1 VQYQRQPVHQEQD
14 YSKVGDMKNKI
25 QMVDDDQVENVG
37 IMSGFM
43 DDLEGLLEE
52 LSAEEMEGMEEGDE
66 ADMART
72 MKRSPDS
79 PEILMNNLRG
89 DMRSIDARREEL
101 SDLVG
106 FREAEE
112 TPEGVLALLQ
122 PILGQQAAPMMPPQ
136 GMPPMPPQGMPA
148 MPPQGMP
155 PMMPPQGMPPQQLAA
170 GGPVGYAD
178 GGAPVSQLMRN
189 IASQGQ
195 QEGVGYGSNNGSLI
209 TQLMRNI
216 ASQEPQA
223 DVQARAEAQA
233 RTEAQALQGLLG
245 REAQAA
251 AEARAAQTPEYQQ
264 AQARAE
270 AQAMAGLFGREAQA
284 AAEARAA
291 QTPEY
296 QQAQAIAD
304 AQAQAD
310 AMAGLFGRE
319 AQAAA
324 EARAA
329 QTPEY
334 QQAQAIADARAR
346 ADAQAQAQARA
357 DAQAIA
363 EAQAMAGL
371 LGREAQAAAEAR
383 AAQTPEY
390 QQAQAIA
397 DARARAD
404 AQAQADAQGIPPQ
417 GTRMPMPPM
426 GARESMPISP
436 DDAAIRDL
444 LLQQGQQVAP
454 PVAGPATGGIGSLPP
469 TGAPV
474 GGINDEGIMRRMQ
487 EEQQRRMMEEQQRRM
502 MEEQQ
507 RRMME
512 EQQPRMM
519 EERLPMP
526 PYDPR
531 LPMPPYDPRLP
542 MPPYDP
548 RLPMP
553 PYDPRLPMPPMD
565 DGTTI
570 GYDPRPQMPPV
581 MPPMDE
587 SMPPMD
593 DGTTI
598 GYDPRPPMMPVGTP
612 VDQRPMFAPQRMPAF
627 SPPPDSGVGA
637 LFAPA
642 NAPRFMADGGM
653 VQHFQDGSGE
663 AGVTPSGT
671 YSPEII
677 AEALK
682 RLQGSAVP
690 TVQEG
695 MARNLPM
702 YQEILGSDPSNTQ
715 AQMLFDI
722 GQAALGFAGNV
733 GPDGQPLRGSAAAR
747 LAGATRELPGRI
759 GARAAAM
766 DQEKQGIRL
775 AALQA
780 SQAERDAA
788 LKAQGE
794 RFVTLT
800 PEEIEAEGL
809 DPVYTWQRSP
819 LTGELKTLGS
829 RPRVPDN
836 VTVTSGETYAEGV
849 AKLSAQDDA
858 TLVKNA
864 TGATNNIAKLDEA
877 LALINSGNV
886 NLGIGSELATNFDR
900 VKAQFLNDSEA
911 QRRVSTDQYLDA
923 LLGSDVFSA
932 IGSLGIGARGLD
944 TPAEREFLRLVLT
957 GTRGLTAD
965 GLTRIT
971 ELRRDREINILKEY
985 NNRVELGELDAFF
998 DASNKVKRQFEIPP
1012 LPSFTPSG
1020 PNPSET
1026 AEEALARRKRREEG
1040 AG

>member
-1 VQYQRQPVHQEQD
+1 
-14 YSKVGDMKNKI
+14 M
-25 QMVDDDQVENVG
+25 
-37 IMSGFM
+37 
-43 DDLEGLLEE
+43 
-52 LSAEEMEGMEEGDE
+52 
-66 ADMART
+66 
-72 MKRSPDS
+72 
-79 PEILMNNLRG
+79 
-89 DMRSIDARREEL
+89 
-101 SDLVG
+101 
-106 FREAEE
+106 
-112 TPEGVLALLQ
+112 
-122 PILGQQAAPMMPPQ
+122 
-136 GMPPMPPQGMPA
+136 
-148 MPPQGMP
+148 
-155 PMMPPQGMPPQQLAA
+155 
-170 GGPVGYAD
+170 
-178 GGAPVSQLMRN
+178 
-189 IASQGQ
+189 
-195 QEGVGYGSNNGSLI
+195 
-209 TQLMRNI
+209 
-216 ASQEPQA
+216 
-223 DVQARAEAQA
+223 
-233 RTEAQALQGLLG
+233 
-245 REAQAA
+245 
-251 AEARAAQTPEYQQ
+251 
-264 AQARAE
+264 
-270 AQAMAGLFGREAQA
+270 
-284 AAEARAA
+284 
-291 QTPEY
+291 
-296 QQAQAIAD
+296 
-304 AQAQAD
+304 
-310 AMAGLFGRE
+310 
-319 AQAAA
+319 
-324 EARAA
+324 
-329 QTPEY
+329 
-334 QQAQAIADARAR
+334 
-346 ADAQAQAQARA
+346 
-357 DAQAIA
+357 
-363 EAQAMAGL
+363 
-371 LGREAQAAAEAR
+371 
-383 AAQTPEY
+383 
-390 QQAQAIA
+390 
-397 DARARAD
+397 
-404 AQAQADAQGIPPQ
+404 
-417 GTRMPMPPM
+417 
-426 GARESMPISP
+426 
-436 DDAAIRDL
+436 
-444 LLQQGQQVAP
+444 
-454 PVAGPATGGIGSLPP
+454 
-469 TGAPV
+469 
-474 GGINDEGIMRRMQ
+474 
-487 EEQQRRMMEEQQRRM
+487 
-502 MEEQQ
+502 
-507 RRMME
+507 
-512 EQQPRMM
+512 
-519 EERLPMP
+519 
-526 PYDPR
+526 
-531 LPMPPYDPRLP
+531 
-542 MPPYDP
+542 
-548 RLPMP
+548 
-553 PYDPRLPMPPMD
+553 
-565 DGTTI
+565 
-570 GYDPRPQMPPV
+570 MPPV

-587 SMPPMD
+587 RMPPVM
-593 DGTTI
+593 
-598 GYDPRPPMMPVGTP
+598 PPVMPVGTP

-677 AEALK
+677 AEALRRMQERMVFSRAVVRFQCLRSK
-682 RLQGSAVP
+682 REWRS
-690 TVQEG
+690 
-695 MARNLPM
+695 NLPM

>member
-1 VQYQRQPVHQEQD
+1 VQYQRQPVQQKQD

-136 GMPPMPPQGMPA
+136 GMPAMPPQG

-178 GGAPVSQLMRN
+178 GGAPVSQLMGN
-189 IASQGQ
+189 IASQG
-195 QEGVGYGSNNGSLI
+195 
-209 TQLMRNI
+209 
-216 ASQEPQA
+216 PQA
-223 DVQARAEAQA
+223 DVQAQAE
-233 RTEAQALQGLLG
+233 
-245 REAQAA
+245 
-251 AEARAAQTPEYQQ
+251 

-304 AQAQAD
+304 ARAQAD

-346 ADAQAQAQARA
+346 ADAQAQAQALA
-357 DAQAIA
+357 DAQA
-363 EAQAMAGL
+363 
-371 LGREAQAAAEAR
+371 R
-383 AAQTPEY
+383 
-390 QQAQAIA
+390 
-397 DARARAD
+397 
-404 AQAQADAQGIPPQ
+404 ADAQGIPPQ

-444 LLQQGQQVAP
+444 LLQQGREVAP
-454 PVAGPATGGIGSLPP
+454 PVPGPATGGIGSLAPP
-469 TGAPV
+469 VAPV

-487 EEQQRRMMEEQQRRM
+487 EEQQRRMMEEEQQRRM

-512 EQQPRMM
+512 EQQRRMM
-519 EERLPMP
+519 EERMPMP

-531 LPMPPYDPRLP
+531 MPMPPYDPRMP

-548 RLPMP
+548 RTGGVGKPIDDLPQLP
-553 PYDPRLPMPPMD
+553 PTD
-565 DGTTI
+565 
-570 GYDPRPQMPPV
+570 
-581 MPPMDE
+581 
-587 SMPPMD
+587 
-593 DGTTI
+593 I
-598 GYDPRPPMMPVGTP
+598 GYDPRPPMMPPVMPPMDERMPPVMPPVMPIGTP
-612 VDQRPMFAPQRMPAF
+612 VDQRPMFVPQRMPAF
-627 SPPPDSGVGA
+627 SLPPDSGVGA
-637 LFAPA
+637 LFAPT

-653 VQHFQDGSGE
+653 VQHFQDGSDA

-677 AEALK
+677 AEAL
-682 RLQGSAVP
+682 RRMGGMVQHFQEGGSAVSVP
-690 TVQEG
+690 TVQER

-985 NNRVELGELDAFF
+985 NNRVELGELDAYF
-998 DASNKVKRQFEIPP
+998 DASNKVKRQFDIPP
-1012 LPSFTPSG
+1012 LPSLGISKRGAAGTI
-1020 PNPSET
+1020 ET
-1026 AEEALARRKRREEG
+1026 AQEALARRRREA
-1040 AG
+1040 AGGN

>member
-1 VQYQRQPVHQEQD
+1 
-14 YSKVGDMKNKI
+14 
-25 QMVDDDQVENVG
+25 
-37 IMSGFM
+37 
-43 DDLEGLLEE
+43 
-52 LSAEEMEGMEEGDE
+52 
-66 ADMART
+66 
-72 MKRSPDS
+72 
-79 PEILMNNLRG
+79 
-89 DMRSIDARREEL
+89 
-101 SDLVG
+101 
-106 FREAEE
+106 
-112 TPEGVLALLQ
+112 
-122 PILGQQAAPMMPPQ
+122 
-136 GMPPMPPQGMPA
+136 
-148 MPPQGMP
+148 
-155 PMMPPQGMPPQQLAA
+155 
-170 GGPVGYAD
+170 
-178 GGAPVSQLMRN
+178 
-189 IASQGQ
+189 
-195 QEGVGYGSNNGSLI
+195 
-209 TQLMRNI
+209 
-216 ASQEPQA
+216 
-223 DVQARAEAQA
+223 
-233 RTEAQALQGLLG
+233 
-245 REAQAA
+245 
-251 AEARAAQTPEYQQ
+251 
-264 AQARAE
+264 
-270 AQAMAGLFGREAQA
+270 
-284 AAEARAA
+284 
-291 QTPEY
+291 
-296 QQAQAIAD
+296 
-304 AQAQAD
+304 
-310 AMAGLFGRE
+310 
-319 AQAAA
+319 
-324 EARAA
+324 
-329 QTPEY
+329 
-334 QQAQAIADARAR
+334 
-346 ADAQAQAQARA
+346 
-357 DAQAIA
+357 
-363 EAQAMAGL
+363 
-371 LGREAQAAAEAR
+371 
-383 AAQTPEY
+383 
-390 QQAQAIA
+390 
-397 DARARAD
+397 
-404 AQAQADAQGIPPQ
+404 
-417 GTRMPMPPM
+417 
-426 GARESMPISP
+426 MPISP

-444 LLQQGQQVAP
+444 LLQQGREVAP
-454 PVAGPATGGIGSLPP
+454 PVPGPATGGIGSLAPP
-469 TGAPV
+469 VAPV

-487 EEQQRRMMEEQQRRM
+487 EEQQRRMMEEEQQRRM

-512 EQQPRMM
+512 EQQRRMM
-519 EERLPMP
+519 EERMPMP

-531 LPMPPYDPRLP
+531 MPMPPYDPRTGGVGKP
-542 MPPYDP
+542 IYDLIP
-548 RLPMP
+548 V
-553 PYDPRLPMPPMD
+553 MPPMD
-565 DGTTI
+565 DR
-570 GYDPRPQMPPV
+570 PRMMPPV

-587 SMPPMD
+587 RMPPYDPRTGGIGTPIDDLPPLPPTGIGYDSPTSMPPMD
-593 DGTTI
+593 DR
-598 GYDPRPPMMPVGTP
+598 PRMMPPMDERMPPVMPPVMPVGTP
-612 VDQRPMFAPQRMPAF
+612 VDQRPMFVPQRMPAF

-637 LFAPA
+637 LFAPT

-653 VQHFQDGSGE
+653 VQHFQDGSDA

-677 AEALK
+677 AEAL
-682 RLQGSAVP
+682 RRMGGMVQHFQEGGSAVSVP
-690 TVQEG
+690 TIQEG

-794 RFVTLT
+794 RFITLT

-985 NNRVELGELDAFF
+985 NNRVELGELDAYF
-998 DASNKVKRQFEIPP
+998 DASNKVKRQFDIPP
-1012 LPSFTPSG
+1012 LPSLGISKRGAAGTI
-1020 PNPSET
+1020 ET
-1026 AEEALARRKRREEG
+1026 AQEALARRRREA
-1040 AG
+1040 AGGN

>member
-1 VQYQRQPVHQEQD
+1 VQQEQD

-122 PILGQQAAPMMPPQ
+122 PILGQQAAPM
-136 GMPPMPPQGMPA
+136 PPQGMPA

-155 PMMPPQGMPPQQLAA
+155 PMPPQGMPPMPPQGMPPMPPQGMPPMPPQGMPPQQLAA

-189 IASQGQ
+189 IARQGQ

-216 ASQEPQA
+216 ASQGPQA
-223 DVQARAEAQA
+223 DVQAQAE
-233 RTEAQALQGLLG
+233 
-245 REAQAA
+245 
-251 AEARAAQTPEYQQ
+251 

-270 AQAMAGLFGREAQA
+270 AQ
-284 AAEARAA
+284 
-291 QTPEY
+291 
-296 QQAQAIAD
+296 
-304 AQAQAD
+304 

-346 ADAQAQAQARA
+346 ADAQAQAQALA
-357 DAQAIA
+357 DAQA
-363 EAQAMAGL
+363 
-371 LGREAQAAAEAR
+371 R
-383 AAQTPEY
+383 
-390 QQAQAIA
+390 
-397 DARARAD
+397 
-404 AQAQADAQGIPPQ
+404 ADAQGIPPQ
-417 GTRMPMPPM
+417 GMPMPPM

-444 LLQQGQQVAP
+444 LLQQGREVAP
-454 PVAGPATGGIGSLPP
+454 PVPGPATGGIGSLAPP
-469 TGAPV
+469 VAPV

-487 EEQQRRMMEEQQRRM
+487 EEQQRRMMEEEQQRRM

-512 EQQPRMM
+512 EQQRRMM
-519 EERLPMP
+519 EERMPMP

-531 LPMPPYDPRLP
+531 MPMPPYDPRMP

-548 RLPMP
+548 RTGGVGKPIDDLPQLP
-553 PYDPRLPMPPMD
+553 PTD
-565 DGTTI
+565 
-570 GYDPRPQMPPV
+570 
-581 MPPMDE
+581 
-587 SMPPMD
+587 
-593 DGTTI
+593 I
-598 GYDPRPPMMPVGTP
+598 GYDPRPPMMPPVMPPMDERMPPVMPPVMPIGTP
-612 VDQRPMFAPQRMPAF
+612 VDQRPMFVPQRMPAF
-627 SPPPDSGVGA
+627 SLPPDSGVGA
-637 LFAPA
+637 LFAPT

-653 VQHFQDGSGE
+653 VQHFQDGSDA

-677 AEALK
+677 AEAL
-682 RLQGSAVP
+682 RRMGGMVQHFQEGGSAVSVP
-690 TVQEG
+690 TVQER

-985 NNRVELGELDAFF
+985 NNRVELGELDAYF
-998 DASNKVKRQFEIPP
+998 DASNKVKRQFDIPP
-1012 LPSFTPSG
+1012 LPSLGISKRGAAGTI
-1020 PNPSET
+1020 ET
-1026 AEEALARRKRREEG
+1026 AQEALARRRREA
-1040 AG
+1040 AGGN